1 MLLVLLLFFA
11 PLFGLLVAGGVA
23 MGYQFLHVESY
34 AREAG
39 KSKAG
44 GHSIR
49 SIIAEATREPG
60 GCYHVEAPAPP
71 IPVFGCSLSE
81 VEALATAWGNE
92 SRDARGH
99 ALRKDGLCLLAGVVS
114 APDDMDAEGWESL
127 KANTVEWLNRD
138 GRLLSV
144 IEHTDESHRH
154 FHFYK
159 IPAPGARFE
168 TIHPGR
174 AASEAARKTGA
185 TKGEQNR
192 AYKKA
197 MSRLQNDFFDEVGM
211 FSGLTRLGPAKRRL
225 TRSGWHQEQ
234 AAAVAASKAMA
245 TAEKQLAE
253 ARAAMGEASGA
264 KADLASAMS
273 EAMASLDR
281 AKAEALAGAE
291 KAKAEA
297 KAAALVALAERE
309 AAAAALASASALER
323 KAEKRQRTL
332 SSAWRQIGTQRAKV
346 KAERAELEAW
356 AGRGGRVG
364 EFFGRLFSAAS
375 GVFSLRGMRERQLAA
390 KLQAAQRSAAGAT
403 ARAEEAEAKAKR
415 RDWEKDALTQ
425 RHEKAVRAIDADRLK
440 MGQELEALKKQ
451 PAGGIKPPPAK
462 RLRS

>member
-1 MLLVLLLFFA
+1 
-11 PLFGLLVAGGVA
+11 
-23 MGYQFLHVESY
+23 MGYQFLHVEAY
-34 AREAG
+34 ARKAG
-39 KSKAG
+39 KGKAG

-60 GCYHVEAPAPP
+60 ACPHVENPAAP
-71 IPVFGCSLSE
+71 IPLFGASLDE

-92 SRDARGH
+92 SKDALGRGI
-99 ALRKDGLCLLAGVVS
+99 RKDGHCLLAGVIS
-114 APDDMDAEGWESL
+114 APDEMTAEGWLSM
-127 KANTVEWLNRD
+127 KRDAIEWLNRD
-138 GRLLSV
+138 GRLVSV

-174 AASEAARKTGA
+174 AAAMKSKAGGGEIKDQRHAYCEAM
-185 TKGEQNR
+185 R
-192 AYKKA
+192 A
-197 MSRLQNDFFDEVGM
+197 LQDDFFEKVGARY
-211 FSGLTRLGPAKRRL
+211 GLARLGPKKRRL

-245 TAEKQLAE
+245 MAENQLAE
-253 ARAAMGEASGA
+253 ARAAIGEASGA
-264 KADLASAMS
+264 KADLAEAMA

-281 AKAEALAGAE
+281 AKAEAFAGAE

-297 KAAALVALAERE
+297 KAAALAAKAERE
-309 AAAAALASASALER
+309 AAAAALASASALEQ
-323 KAEKRQRTL
+323 KAEKRHRTL
-332 SSAWRQIGTQRAKV
+332 STAWKQIATQRAEA

-364 EFFGRLFSAAS
+364 EFFGRLFSHAS
-375 GVFSLRGMRERQLAA
+375 GVFSLRGRRERQLAA
-390 KLQAAQRSAAGAT
+390 KLQAAERSAAGAR
-403 ARAEEAEAKAKR
+403 ARADEAEAKAKR
-415 RDWEKDALTQ
+415 REWEKDALTQ

-440 MGQELEALKKQ
+440 MGQEIEALKKQ